1 MDILIFGSTS
11 NICAIRVYDNLNKLT
26 NSINRIYCYGSRKWT
41 TNEFIDLH
49 YLKKVKI
56 TNIDEIKS
64 KITYISGKYNID
76 GYNNSFTDII
86 NDNMIIYV
94 ATPNSCY
101 NDILNFVNKTNKK
114 CKVVLEKPLAT
125 NFNQFKDLSKFFT
138 SNTSVIDHFLYKQ
151 DIINLI
157 NCNKGKE
164 FKSVRFQFNYTDD
177 VEDRLGYFDNAG
189 FFIDMFQSHFLS
201 VIYCL
206 IGDEIKDF
214 ESLDIIRNIRKTYI
228 GYGGK
233 NNVDTYFY
241 LEFKFKNTIYI
252 FEAGKAMKEESKRIY
267 LDNIEFKINN
277 YHNEYELYFTDL
289 FNNKLDSNLIYL
301 HEYFWKIT
309 DKINRDFHSNSK
321 YGSYIKN
328 SF

>member
-11 NICAIRVYDNLNKLT
+11 NICAIRVYDNLNKLK

-41 TNEFIDLH
+41 TKEFIDLH

-56 TNIDEIKS
+56 TNVDEIKS
-64 KITYISGKYNID
+64 KITYISGKYNIND
-76 GYNNSFTDII
+76 YNNLLTHLI
-86 NDNMIIYV
+86 NDSMIIYV
-94 ATPNSCY
+94 ATPNLCY
-101 NDILNFVNKTNKK
+101 NDILSFVNKIKKK
-114 CKVVLEKPLAT
+114 CKLVLEKPLAL
-125 NFNQFKDLSKFFT
+125 NYNQFKDLSNLFT
-138 SNTSVIDHFLYKQ
+138 NNTYVIDHFLYKQ

-157 NCNKGKE
+157 KFNKVKE
-164 FKSVRFQFNYTDD
+164 LKSVRFKFNYTDD
-177 VEDRLGYFDNAG
+177 VEDRLGYFDSAG

-201 VIYCL
+201 IVYYL
-206 IGDEIKDF
+206 IGDDIKDF
-214 ESLDIIRNIRKTYI
+214 LSLDIIRNIRKTYI

-267 LDNIEFKINN
+267 LDNIEYKINN
-277 YHNEYELYFTDL
+277 YNNEYELYFLDL
-289 FNNKLDSNLIYL
+289 FNDKIDSNLIYL
-301 HEYFWKIT
+301 HEHFWKIT
-309 DKINRDFHSNSK
+309 DKINNDFHNNSV

-328 SF
+328 CF